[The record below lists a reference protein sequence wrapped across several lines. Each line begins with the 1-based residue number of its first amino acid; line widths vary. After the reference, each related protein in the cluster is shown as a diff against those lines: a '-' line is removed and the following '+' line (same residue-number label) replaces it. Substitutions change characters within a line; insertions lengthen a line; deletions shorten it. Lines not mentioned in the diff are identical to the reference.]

1 MAGSHCLLP
10 FAFLNVLECCRHHP
24 VSHLVYASSS
34 SIYGLCEHIPYTEN
48 DMTDTPVSLYA
59 ATKKSNELMAHA
71 YSKLYGI
78 AATGLRFFTVYGP
91 WGRPDMAPS
100 IFLGAMLQRRPIRL
114 FNHGNMRRDFTYVD
128 DIVDGISLVLS
139 HPSQKEV
146 PHRVYNIGNGHPVAL
161 LDFVKALEQV
171 SGCRAICKME
181 ALQPGDVVQTYADTR
196 RLAHDFGYR
205 PQVGVDEGVKRFY
218 DWYVR
223 YYGTGDTQLN

>member
-1 MAGSHCLLP
+1 
-10 FAFLNVLECCRHHP
+10 
-24 VSHLVYASSS
+24 
-34 SIYGLCEHIPYTEN
+34 
-48 DMTDTPVSLYA
+48 
-59 ATKKSNELMAHA
+59 
-71 YSKLYGI
+71 
-78 AATGLRFFTVYGP
+78 
-91 WGRPDMAPS
+91 
-100 IFLGAMLQRRPIRL
+100 
-114 FNHGNMRRDFTYVD
+114 MRRDFTYVD

-161 LDFVKALEQV
+161 LDFVKALERV

-223 YYGTGDTQLN
+223 YYGTAKR